1 MSFYNFGGMFVQEI
15 YLILITIQRRGGK
28 GGGGRRGGGGGG
40 GLGGRRGEG
49 AKGGGRRR
57 GGRGG
62 KCSHYLETE
71 KMEPREWNQSGQDN
85 LLD

>member
-28 GGGGRRGGGGGG
+28 GG
-40 GLGGRRGEG
+40 GGRRGEG